1 MDGMNNTNQNNQQQY
16 VGNTYDNQQVQQA
29 QQAQQAQQNGYIQT
43 PGEQPNYQQQNYQQQ
58 NYQQFNSFNAQ
69 PQQGPIN
76 QYMTWLI
83 AGGVQALCLCC
94 CCSWMSLVTS
104 IVTIVFAVMAN
115 QAYNS
120 NDLHSYHKNIN
131 IAKYANI
138 VGWVLLVIGFVINIV
153 AGWFTH
159 ILNTISNNIQ

>member
-1 MDGMNNTNQNNQQQY
+1 MDGMNNTNQNNQQQQQY
-16 VGNTYDNQQVQQA
+16 VGNAYDHQQVQQTQQA
-29 QQAQQAQQNGYIQT
+29 QQAQQSGYIQT
-43 PGEQPNYQQQNYQQQ
+43 PGAQPNYQQQNYQQ
-58 NYQQFNSFNAQ
+58 FNNFNNQ

-83 AGGVQALCLCC
+83 AGAVQALCLCC
-94 CCSWMSLVTS
+94 CCSWMSLATS
-104 IVTIVFAVMAN
+104 IVTIVFAVIAN

-120 NDLHSYHKNIN
+120 NDLRSYHKNIN

-138 VGWVLLVIGFVINIV
+138 VGWVLLVIGFVINLV

-159 ILNTISNNIQ
+159 ILNTISNNMQ